1 MLSFKKAVK
10 HERKL
15 RLAFCGPAGS
25 GKTLTALTVAKGL
38 GGRIGVIDT
47 EQGSAAI
54 YADQFDFDQLVL
66 DSFAPK
72 TYADALNAAVGEFD
86 VVIIDSLSHAWVG
99 KDGALAMV
107 DKANSSGRGGGFNAW
122 RNVTP
127 QHNDMVTAILTAPF
141 HVISTMRSKMD
152 YIQERDDKGKTVIR
166 KVGMAPVQ
174 RDGLEYEFDIVGD
187 IDQTHTLT
195 ISKTRY
201 AELADE
207 VITKPTE
214 ALGER
219 IAAWLQGAPMPAPD
233 EDEEPSIVRVGIG
246 TVPSNVLSPANAFEE
261 EYRRK
266 RNKEQPSAPKEQPKE
281 QPDFFKDFL
290 TPCGKE
296 KVRIGEFQY
305 YSAIILAN
313 KAKKFSQAFPPKAN
327 QVAKGDGQTQEGIL
341 DALAVHPDVAADDGY
356 NNNIAIADRW
366 FTERD
371 KRSLFTAARK
381 GAEETGEP
389 KARQVT
395 MIWKALEPLLKA
407 A

>member
-1 MLSFKKAVK
+1 MRKKEKEMLSFKKAVK
-10 HERKL
+10 QERKL

-25 GKTLTALTVAKGL
+25 GKTLTALRVAKGL

-54 YADQFDFDQLVL
+54 YADEFDFDQLVL

-72 TYADALNAAVGEFD
+72 TYVEALKTAEGEFD

-127 QHNDMVTAILTAPF
+127 QQNDMVTAILTAPF

-152 YIQERDDKGKTVIR
+152 YIQEQNEKGKTIIR

-201 AELADE
+201 AKLADE

-214 ALGER
+214 ALGEQ
-219 IAAWLQGAPMPAPD
+219 IAGWLQGAPMPAPD
-233 EDEEPSIVRVGIG
+233 EDEESSVQGAP
-246 TVPSNVLSPANAFEE
+246 VPPDAFEE

-266 RNKEQPSAPKEQPKE
+266 RNKEQPSAPKDRDRG
-281 QPDFFKDFL
+281 DFYKDFL
-290 TPCGKE
+290 TPCGEQKA
-296 KVRIGEFQY
+296 RIGEFQY
-305 YSAIILAN
+305 YSDIVLAN
-313 KAKKFSQAFPPKAN
+313 KGKKFSEDFPPKAN
-327 QVAKGDGQTQEGIL
+327 QVEKEDGATQRGIL
-341 DALAVHPDVAADDGY
+341 DALAIHPDVGADDGF
-356 NNNIAIADRW
+356 NNNLAIADRW

-371 KRSLFTAARK
+371 RRSLFVSARK
-381 GAEETGEP
+381 GAEETGQPQAE
-389 KARQVT
+389 QIT
-395 MIWKALEPLLKA
+395 MIWKTIEPLLKA

>member
-25 GKTLTALTVAKGL
+25 GKTLTALKVAKGL

-54 YADQFDFDQLVL
+54 YADEFDFDQLVL

-72 TYADALNAAVGEFD
+72 TYAEALKAAVGEFD
-86 VVIIDSLSHAWVG
+86 VVIIDSLSHAWIG

-107 DKANSSGRGGGFNAW
+107 DKAAAQSRNNSFSAW

-152 YIQERDDKGKTVIR
+152 YVQEQDNRGKTIIR

-201 AELADE
+201 ASLADE

-214 ALGER
+214 ALGEQ
-219 IAAWLQGAPMPAPD
+219 IAGWLQGAPMPTPD
-233 EDEEPSIVRVGIG
+233 EDEEPSIQVE
-246 TVPSNVLSPANAFEE
+246 TV
-261 EYRRK
+261 
-266 RNKEQPSAPKEQPKE
+266 KEQPKE
-281 QPDFFKDFL
+281 QPTPKDRDRGDFYKDFL

-296 KVRIGEFQY
+296 KARIGEFQY

-313 KAKKFSQAFPPKAN
+313 KVNKFSEDFPPKAN
-327 QVAKGDGQTQEGIL
+327 QVEKDDGKTQEGIL
-341 DALAVHPDVAADDGY
+341 DTLAVHPDVGADDGF
-356 NNNIAIADRW
+356 NNNLAIADRW

-371 KRSLFTAARK
+371 KRSLFVSARK
-381 GAEETGEP
+381 GAEETGQPAAE
-389 KARQVT
+389 QVT
-395 MIWKALEPLLKA
+395 MIWKTIEPLLKA

>member
-86 VVIIDSLSHAWVG
+86 VVIIDSLSHAWIG

-107 DKANSSGRGGGFNAW
+107 DKAAAQARNNSFSAW

-127 QHNDMVTAILTAPF
+127 QHNDMVTAILTSPF
-141 HVISTMRSKMD
+141 HVISTMRSKME
-152 YIQERDDKGKTVIR
+152 YVQERDNKGKTVIN

-233 EDEEPSIVRVGIG
+233 EDEEPSI
-246 TVPSNVLSPANAFEE
+246 PA
-261 EYRRK
+261 K
-266 RNKEQPSAPKEQPKE
+266 APEQPKE
-281 QPDFFKDFL
+281 QPDFYKGFL
-290 TPCGKE
+290 APCGKE
-296 KVRIGEFQY
+296 KARIGEFQY
-305 YSAIILAN
+305 YSAIVLAN
-313 KAKKFSQAFPPKAN
+313 KAKKFSQDFPPKAN

-389 KARQVT
+389 LARQVT

>member
-1 MLSFKKAVK
+1 VPKKEKEMLSFKKAVK

-25 GKTLTALTVAKGL
+25 GKTLTALKVAKGL

-54 YADQFDFDQLVL
+54 YADEFDFDQLVL

-72 TYADALNAAVGEFD
+72 TYAEALKAAVGEFD

-152 YIQERDDKGKTVIR
+152 YVQEQDNRGKTIIR

-214 ALGER
+214 ALGEQ
-219 IAAWLQGAPMPAPD
+219 IAGWLQGAPMPTPD
-233 EDEEPSIVRVGIG
+233 EDEEPSIQVE
-246 TVPSNVLSPANAFEE
+246 TV
-261 EYRRK
+261 
-266 RNKEQPSAPKEQPKE
+266 KEQPKQ
-281 QPDFFKDFL
+281 QPTPKDRDRGDFYKDFL

-296 KVRIGEFQY
+296 KARIGEFQY

-313 KAKKFSQAFPPKAN
+313 KGKKFSEDFPPKAN
-327 QVAKGDGQTQEGIL
+327 QVEKDDGRTQEGIL
-341 DALAVHPDVAADDGY
+341 DALAVHPDVGADDGF
-356 NNNIAIADRW
+356 NNNLAIADRW

-371 KRSLFTAARK
+371 KRSLFVSARK
-381 GAEETGEP
+381 GAEETGQPAAE
-389 KARQVT
+389 QVT
-395 MIWKALEPLLKA
+395 MIWKTIEPLLKA

>member
-86 VVIIDSLSHAWVG
+86 VVIIDSLSHAWIG

-107 DKANSSGRGGGFNAW
+107 DKAAAQGRNNSFSAW

-127 QHNDMVTAILTAPF
+127 QHNDMVTAILTSPF
-141 HVISTMRSKMD
+141 HVISTMRSKME
-152 YIQERDDKGKTVIR
+152 YVQERDNKGKTVIN

-219 IAAWLQGAPMPAPD
+219 IAAWLQGAPMPTPD
-233 EDEEPSIVRVGIG
+233 EDEEPSIQSEP
-246 TVPSNVLSPANAFEE
+246 VPSNAFEE

-266 RNKEQPSAPKEQPKE
+266 RNKEQPKE
-281 QPDFFKDFL
+281 QPDFYKGFL
-290 TPCGKE
+290 APCGKE
-296 KVRIGEFQY
+296 KARIGEFQY

-313 KAKKFSQAFPPKAN
+313 KTKKFSQDFPPKAN

>member
-25 GKTLTALTVAKGL
+25 GKTLTALKVAKGL

-54 YADQFDFDQLVL
+54 YADEFDFDQLVL

-72 TYADALNAAVGEFD
+72 TYAEALKAAVGEFD

-152 YIQERDDKGKTVIR
+152 YVQEQDNRGKTIIR

-214 ALGER
+214 ALGEQ
-219 IAAWLQGAPMPAPD
+219 IAGWLQGAPMPTPD
-233 EDEEPSIVRVGIG
+233 EDEEPSIQVE
-246 TVPSNVLSPANAFEE
+246 TV
-261 EYRRK
+261 
-266 RNKEQPSAPKEQPKE
+266 KEQPKQ
-281 QPDFFKDFL
+281 QPTPKDRDRGDFYKDFL

-296 KVRIGEFQY
+296 KARIGEFQY

-313 KAKKFSQAFPPKAN
+313 KGKKFSEDFPPKAN
-327 QVAKGDGQTQEGIL
+327 QVEKDDGRTQEGIL
-341 DALAVHPDVAADDGY
+341 DALAVHPDVGADDGF
-356 NNNIAIADRW
+356 NNNLAIADRW

-371 KRSLFTAARK
+371 KRSLFVSARK
-381 GAEETGEP
+381 GAEETGQPAAE
-389 KARQVT
+389 QVT
-395 MIWKALEPLLKA
+395 MIWKTIEPLLKA